1 MIEQGLNSMIEV
13 TEEERFRAKLR
24 SQRMYQTDLA
34 SDLATAEDRGV
45 RRGIEIGK
53 HNVSIEIARKLL
65 RRDWPINEIAE
76 VTDLSVEEVE
86 SLKDDEHRQK

>member
-1 MIEQGLNSMIEV
+1 MIEV
-13 TEEERFRAKLR
+13 TEEERLRVKLR
-24 SQRMYQTDLA
+24 SRRMYQTDLA
-34 SDLATAEDRGV
+34 SDLATAEDRG
-45 RRGIEIGK
+45 IKIGK

-86 SLKDDEHRQK
+86 SLKNDEHRQE

>member
-1 MIEQGLNSMIEV
+1 MIEV

-24 SQRMYQTDLA
+24 SRRMYQTDLV
-34 SDLATAEDRGV
+34 SDLATAEDRG
-45 RRGIEIGK
+45 IKIGK

-86 SLKDDEHRQK
+86 SLKNDEHRQE

>member
-1 MIEQGLNSMIEV
+1 MSISKD
-13 TEEERFRAKLR
+13 ERERAVFRSR
-24 SQRMYQTDLA
+24 RMYQTDLA
-34 SDLATAEDRGV
+34 SDLATAEDRG
-45 RRGIEIGK
+45 IKIGK

-86 SLKDDEHRQK
+86 SLKNDEHRQE

>member
-1 MIEQGLNSMIEV
+1 MSRIIEQGQNSMIEV

-24 SQRMYQTDLA
+24 SRRMYQTDLA

-53 HNVSIEIARKLL
+53 HNVSIEVARKLL
-65 RRDWPINEIAE
+65 RRDWPINDIAE
-76 VTDLSVEEVE
+76 VTDLRIEEVE
-86 SLKDDEHRQK
+86 SLKDDQ